1 MINFIVKAATF
12 KPEPIENPTGYSG
25 EDALGNLLT
34 NVATTI
40 ATAAGILLFAM
51 LIYGGIT
58 WLTAAGNEDQT
69 EKAQKIISSAII
81 GLVIVVTAYFITE
94 LLGSV
99 LGFGSIFD
107 LSFPQPE

>member
-25 EDALGNLLT
+25 EGALGNLLT
-34 NVATTI
+34 NITTTI
-40 ATAAGILLFAM
+40 AIVAGVLLFGM
-51 LIYGGIT
+51 FIYGGIT

-69 EKAQKIISSAII
+69 EKAQKILSSAVV
-81 GLVIVVTAYFITE
+81 GLVIVVAAYFITE
-94 LLGSV
+94 ILGSA

-107 LSFPQPE
+107 LNFPQPE